1 MARVPQ
7 APTKVASA
15 YASYPKPFAKTLSAL
30 RRLVFAGAAD
40 AEKHGANLGGLQEVL
55 RWGMPSYLP
64 TRARTGTTVRLGV
77 EKKTPEH
84 CGLYVPCSTTL
95 IAEFRSLYGDE
106 LLCDGN
112 RALLF
117 SPNAKL
123 PQKELRH
130 CIELALTYHLPR
142 SA

>member
-1 MARVPQ
+1 MASTPPVP
-7 APTKVASA
+7 TNVANA
-15 YASYPKPFAKTLSAL
+15 YAGYPKTFAKTLSRL
-30 RRLVFAGAAD
+30 RRLVFAAAAD

-55 RWGMPSYLP
+55 RWGMPAYLP
-64 TRARTGTTVRLGV
+64 FKARTGTTVRLGV
-77 EKKTPEH
+77 EKKTPGH

-95 IAEFRSLYGDE
+95 VAEYRSLYGDE
-106 LLCDGN
+106 LHCDGN

-117 SPNAKL
+117 SANAKL

-142 SA
+142 TS